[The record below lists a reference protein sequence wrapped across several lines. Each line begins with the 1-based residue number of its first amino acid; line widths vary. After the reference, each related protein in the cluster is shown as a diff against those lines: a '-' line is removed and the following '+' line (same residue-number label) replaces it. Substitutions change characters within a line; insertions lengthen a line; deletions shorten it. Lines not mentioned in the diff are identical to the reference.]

1 MRILLINFT
10 NFLIIVG
17 LPPFICYHCATQ
29 NPSDPSQM
37 LSLKRAREEEILLD
51 HNDISFDTSLQISFD
66 LAAKDDQILELQEK
80 LLQSENNLNRTNIQ
94 LAAIIKQSLKKPK
107 KIKKNFMLRI
117 ADAVNCKT
125 VRKDSTKSPEAK
137 K

>member
-1 MRILLINFT
+1 M

-17 LPPFICYHCATQ
+17 LPPFICYHCGTQ

-37 LSLKRAREEEILLD
+37 LSLKRAREEEIELD
-51 HNDISFDTSLQISFD
+51 HNDISFDTSQQISFD

-80 LLQSENNLNRTNIQ
+80 LLQSENNLNRTNVQ
-94 LAAIIKQSLKKPK
+94 LAAMIKQSLKKPK